1 MQIFLRANLVLRSPD
16 GVTWRGD
23 GWECHSLSSPTRGKD
38 RRWDRNSHSDGQKA
52 LWFLWLKI
60 EANNGEPASAN
71 NSIQEEI
78 LQMQLG
84 HNQLATSLSMT
95 MEISDCN
102 RRIKKT
108 AHTLLLQQKNKE
120 NSSQTTTGRIS
131 PGPCSESAI
140 CSPV

>member
-1 MQIFLRANLVLRSPD
+1 MVGNAIPFPVQ
-16 GVTWRGD
+16 
-23 GWECHSLSSPTRGKD
+23 KD

>member
-1 MQIFLRANLVLRSPD
+1 MVGNAIPFPVQ
-16 GVTWRGD
+16 
-23 GWECHSLSSPTRGKD
+23 KD
-38 RRWDRNSHSDGQKA
+38 RWDRNSHSDGQKA
-52 LWFLWLKI
+52 LWFLWLKF

-95 MEISDCN
+95 MENTDCN

-108 AHTLLLQQKNKE
+108 AYTLLLQQKNKE